1 MKKILSTMRR
11 AIEDYNM
18 IEEGDKIAIGVSG
31 GKDSLVLL
39 RAFWHLK
46 MFYPKNFDMIAIT
59 LDLGYVEND
68 YTPIMEMCKEMGI
81 EYKVI
86 DTNIKEVVFD
96 IRNEKNPCALCA
108 KLRGGALHN
117 AAIDEGCNKVC
128 LGHHMDDVIETFFLS
143 LFYEGRVNCFS
154 PVNFLDRKKITL
166 IRPFIYTTERE
177 IRGVSKRY
185 NLPVCKNPCPAD
197 GYTKRQTMKDFVRE
211 KSEEDRSFKDR
222 IFNAV
227 CTSGID
233 GWKKAGKKMRIKDRY
248 KKTEE
253 TVEE

>member
-18 IEEGDKIAIGVSG
+18 IEDGDKIAIGVSG

-39 RAFWHLK
+39 KAFWHLK
-46 MFYPKNFDMIAIT
+46 MFYPKDFQMVAIT

-68 YTPIMEMCKEMGI
+68 YTPIVKLCEELQI

-86 DTNIKEVVFD
+86 KTNIKEVVFD

-128 LGHHMDDVIETFFLS
+128 LGHHFDDVIETFFLS
-143 LFYEGRVNCFS
+143 LFYEGRINCFS

-166 IRPFIYTTERE
+166 IRPFIYTTEKE
-177 IRGVSKRY
+177 IRGVAKRH

-197 GYTKRQTMKDFVRE
+197 GNTKRQAMKEFVAE
-211 KSEEDRSFKDR
+211 KFLTDKGFKDR

-233 GWKKAGKKMRIKDRY
+233 GWKKEGRKQRVTDKKA
-248 KKTEE
+248 EN
-253 TVEE
+253 